1 MAYPAVGITKEDD
14 SVVFSFLDDN
24 FSQADKRKH
33 SRFLHS
39 ARGAED
45 VSKPQ
50 IASEKE
56 KWLQLPPT
64 LKQFK

>member
-56 KWLQLPPT
+56 K
-64 LKQFK
+64 